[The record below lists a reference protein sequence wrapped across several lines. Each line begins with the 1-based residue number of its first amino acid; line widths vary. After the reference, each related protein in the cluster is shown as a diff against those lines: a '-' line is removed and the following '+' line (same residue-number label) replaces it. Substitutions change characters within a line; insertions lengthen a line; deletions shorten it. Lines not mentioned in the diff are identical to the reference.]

1 MVKIII
7 DELLAKQSKTVYWLS
22 KQTGI
27 SQFSMGKI
35 VKGKTASIK
44 FDIIEKICIALNCQV
59 GDILKIE
66 E

>member
-1 MVKIII
+1 MVKIKI
-7 DELLAKQSKTVYWLS
+7 EEVLAQQNKTVYWLA

-35 VKGKTASIK
+35 VKAKTISIK
-44 FDIIEKICIALNCQV
+44 FDLLEKICLALNCEA

-66 E
+66 K

>member
-1 MVKIII
+1 MLIVKI
-7 DELLAKQSKTVYWLS
+7 DAVLAKQNKTVYWLS

-35 VKGKTASIK
+35 VKGKTTSIK
-44 FDIIEKICIALNCQV
+44 FDLLEKICLALNCEA

-66 E
+66 K

>member
-1 MVKIII
+1 MLIVKI
-7 DELLAKQSKTVYWLS
+7 DTVLAKQNKTVYWLS

-35 VKGKTASIK
+35 VKGKTTSIK
-44 FDIIEKICIALNCQV
+44 FDLLEKICLALNCEA

-66 E
+66 K